1 MDITPDAVRAAV
13 LAYRTAIDNA
23 ALVVETATPPPP
35 VDAVK
40 QVPTIIALP
49 ILGALI
55 SHAVVDTL
63 MLKDAKARAAVFNSL
78 VLEQA
83 PAAMRGLIEAGAAAV
98 DKFYRNGRKRKTQ
111 GTVQS
116 SNIIPTTAGTPPTS
130 AVLAMAAVLHR
141 KRHTGGRGAQ
151 VVCNYR
157 PRPQLSQLGAF

>member
-1 MDITPDAVRAAV
+1 MAGKAGGKQAGAGGASVPGKGTPAIDGTTELDAATLDAIIDDITPDAVRAAV

-23 ALVVETATPPPP
+23 ALVVDTATPPPP

-98 DKFYRNGRKRKTQ
+98 DKFYRNGRKRK
-111 GTVQS
+111 
-116 SNIIPTTAGTPPTS
+116 NAGNS
-130 AVLAMAAVLHR
+130 A
-141 KRHTGGRGAQ
+141 KQ
-151 VVCNYR
+151 
-157 PRPQLSQLGAF
+157 